1 MANFVISYCFI
12 GFLYFLVIFLS
23 NKLEKV
29 SQSKLK
35 KNDMLC
41 QSIDESLNN
50 IDLIKTYNL
59 NEFWCNKNLNIFK
72 KIYKNN
78 IKINKFKNLF
88 EKLSNVT
95 IALCLTIIYGIG
107 SVLVF
112 KEYMTI
118 GTIFALSLYF
128 QILITPIYEII
139 NSTIQYRNVSPC
151 LNRINEYLLLKKEQ
165 NYIIIN
171 NSDLIT
177 KDKNSILV
185 KYLSFNC
192 KKDNNTISV
201 LKKININFE
210 GTSLYGIIGHS
221 GSGKST
227 LIYNLDDVRKKIS
240 YVS

>member
-118 GTIFALSLYF
+118 GTIFALSPLLPNFNYSY
-128 QILITPIYEII
+128 LRD
-139 NSTIQYRNVSPC
+139 NKQY
-151 LNRINEYLLLKKEQ
+151 
-165 NYIIIN
+165 
-171 NSDLIT
+171 
-177 KDKNSILV
+177 
-185 KYLSFNC
+185 
-192 KKDNNTISV
+192 NTI
-201 LKKININFE
+201 
-210 GTSLYGIIGHS
+210 
-221 GSGKST
+221 
-227 LIYNLDDVRKKIS
+227 
-240 YVS
+240 